1 MMMKKVFMKYAVY
14 VGALVA
20 SIQPLIWADET
31 IPTAVPEPELSIELG
46 APFRK
51 DAILQRETKVPVWGW
66 SKPGTKVTVKFAG
79 QEKST
84 VAAGNGQGTDA
95 AKWMVELDPLKASFE
110 PAEMVVSESTGASV
124 VLTNILVGEVWL
136 ASGQSNMNRPV
147 NKTSVSKLGPPAKAE
162 LNPIRQCSVVDALPS
177 LYPIE
182 RAKAAWNMDWITHNA
197 ISYAFARKLLEELDV
212 PVGIIHCAVG
222 ETTIQTWTPRSGFAG
237 GEDEYTKAIYR
248 KILEGDPSTPE
259 HKAVWDKFYRDVE
272 DTMKR
277 NKEQAARGEVPEPL
291 PPRPSAN
298 LTSTRDATWMFNGK
312 MNPMIPYAIRGAI
325 WNQGYHS
332 KHEGIVYY
340 NNLHSM
346 IRGWRKEWNRPELPV
361 YFHQFYTPH
370 QSFDCMESDTHPS
383 IDPTSET
390 RLGTWLARDIPN
402 ADMASQIDIGG
413 NVHYYCKAVPGQR
426 FARLALKNLYGK
438 NIVAHG
444 PMFKSY
450 TVKGNQLIIE
460 FEHVEGGLVVA
471 ETVSNAKAGNIE
483 EPTVIENGDDQVK
496 LFYLAGEDRIW
507 HPANMKIDG
516 ERVIITS
523 PAVPDPRGV
532 SYASGGAA
540 WLPNLYNRSLLPTTP
555 FIYFDN
561 ELVTSKTWPGGH
573 PLQIAGVKPNP
584 ELFGKLNDF
593 RSLPLLSSQFR
604 NDAVFQADVPVTIWG
619 SVRANGI
626 FQDQP
631 EKGVCKVIFEFS
643 PQIGS
648 GQGEIRKTIDVT
660 PEMREWQVVLPPM
673 KAGND
678 SYTLK
683 VSFTVDGEVVHERI
697 CKNIVFGNV
706 FYVAA
711 PGSGPQ
717 RKFAFVAP
725 EPKPSGQ
732 IVRMMVNRS
741 KRSSKEFP
749 SRYSVST
756 SPKPD
761 TDFSERW
768 EDASGVPAA
777 LGHAIAA
784 KTQTPVGIIYM
795 EVKGGG
801 NPPLKDWIAP
811 ESLDQATSLMDDY
824 KQWASIRPG
833 NGHYDA
839 NVSNYVADWKRY
851 WSDYIPKII
860 KTKKLAMDA
869 EWGDSFP
876 SLKAEITTTA
886 STTFYVSTLCYT
898 PASLK
903 GIIFL
908 GYPELFG
915 ESGGANFGPEM
926 TALANGWK
934 ARFGSPDPHFFYTV
948 PSKALVPEY
957 TIPKGIHG
965 KNTAVE
971 ITQWNVLEPLVNRVA
986 EEMQQ

>member
-1 MMMKKVFMKYAVY
+1 
-14 VGALVA
+14 
-20 SIQPLIWADET
+20 
-31 IPTAVPEPELSIELG
+31 
-46 APFRK
+46 
-51 DAILQRETKVPVWGW
+51 VPVWGW
-66 SKPGTKVTVKFAG
+66 SKPGTKVIVKFAG

-84 VAAGNGQGTDA
+84 VVAASDNGMDV
-95 AKWMVELDPLKASFE
+95 AKWRVELDPLKGSFE
-110 PAEMVVSESTGASV
+110 PAEMVITESTGASV
-124 VLTNILVGEVWL
+124 VIKNILVGEVWV

-147 NKTSVSKLGPPAKAE
+147 SKTSVGKLGPPAKVEIA
-162 LNPIRQCSVVDALPS
+162 PIRQFSLVDALPS

-182 RAKAAWNMDWITHNA
+182 RAKGAWSKDWITHNA
-197 ISYAFARKLLEELDV
+197 ISYAFAHKLLEELNV
-212 PVGIIHCAVG
+212 PIGFLHCAVG

-237 GEDEYTKAIYR
+237 GEDDYTKAIYK
-248 KILEGDPSTPE
+248 KILEADPSTPE
-259 HKAVWDKFYRDVE
+259 HKAVWDKFYTDVE

-277 NKEQAARGEVPEPL
+277 NKEQAARGEVIETL
-291 PPRPSAN
+291 PPRPPAN
-298 LTSTRDATWMFNGK
+298 MTSTRDATWMFNGK
-312 MNPMIPYAIRGAI
+312 MNPMIPYAIRGVI

-332 KHEGIVYY
+332 KHEGLYYY
-340 NNLHSM
+340 NNLHSL

-370 QSFDCMESDTHPS
+370 VSFDMVESDTHPS
-383 IDPTSET
+383 IDPTAET

-402 ADMASQIDIGG
+402 ADMACQIDIGG
-413 NVHYYCKAVPGQR
+413 NVHYYCKAVSGQR

-438 NIVAHG
+438 KIVAHG

-450 TVKGNQLIIE
+450 TVEGNQLIVE
-460 FEHVEGGLVVA
+460 FEHASGGLVVA
-471 ETVSNAKAGNIE
+471 ETGSNAKAGKIE
-483 EPTVIENGDDQVK
+483 EPSLIENGDDQVK

-516 ERVIITS
+516 ERVIVTS
-523 PAVPDPRGV
+523 PAVPSPRGV
-532 SYASGGAA
+532 SYATGGVA

-573 PLQIAGVKPNP
+573 PMQIVGVKPNP
-584 ELFGKLNDF
+584 ELFGKLNDY

-604 NDAVFQADVPVTIWG
+604 DHAVFQADAPVTIWG
-619 SVRANGI
+619 SVRSNGI

-631 EKGVCKVIFEFS
+631 EKGVCKVHFEFS
-643 PQIGS
+643 SQAGS
-648 GQGEIRKTIDVT
+648 GQSDIKKTIDVT

-673 KAGND
+673 KAGNNP
-678 SYTLK
+678 YTLK
-683 VSFTVDGEVVHERI
+683 VSFTVDGELVHERI
-697 CKNIVFGNV
+697 CTNIVYGNV

-711 PGSGPQ
+711 SGSGIQ
-717 RKFAFVAP
+717 RKFAYQVP
-725 EPKPSGQ
+725 EVKPSGQ

-768 EDASGVPAA
+768 EDATGVSGA

-784 KTQTPVGIIYM
+784 KTNTPVGIIYM
-795 EVKGGG
+795 EVKGGK
-801 NPPLKDWIAP
+801 NPGTKDWIPP
-811 ESLDQATSLMDDY
+811 ESLDQAPSLMDDY
-824 KQWASIRPG
+824 KQWASLRPG
-833 NGHYDA
+833 NEYYNA
-839 NVSNYVADWKRY
+839 NVRNYVADWKRY
-851 WSDYIPKII
+851 WKDYVSAII
-860 KTKKLAMDA
+860 TTKKLAMDA

-908 GYPELFG
+908 GYPELFNEG
-915 ESGGANFGPEM
+915 KGADFGPEM

-934 ARFGSPDPHFFYTV
+934 ARFGAPDPHFFYTV

-957 TIPKGIHG
+957 TMPKGING
-965 KNTAVE
+965 KNTAIE
-971 ITQWNVLEPLVNRVA
+971 ISRWEDVSTVIEAAVREIQN
-986 EEMQQ
+986 